1 MYQNQSRVCVEFLK
15 SSKGVGTRIIKLN
28 YGPQAIPPQLV
39 DRMDMVRLRSS
50 GHVLAKDS
58 CQCS

>member
-15 SSKGVGTRIIKLN
+15 SSKGIGTRIIKLN

-39 DRMDMVRLRSS
+39 GRMDMVRLRSS
-50 GHVLAKDS
+50 GHVLAMDS

>member
-15 SSKGVGTRIIKLN
+15 SSKGIGTRIIKLN

-39 DRMDMVRLRSS
+39 GRMDMVRFKGLGICWPRTR
-50 GHVLAKDS
+50 ANT
-58 CQCS
+58 